1 MTEETPD
8 EARLRM
14 LADDAFAKW
23 TAYMSY
29 KGGDAWEMSSL
40 HAAFKHAASALRQA
54 RTPEET
60 AALKEYKEAH
70 RMWLLARQTLA
81 ETRRDEHG

>member
-14 LADDAFAKW
+14 LADDAFAKC
-23 TAYMSY
+23 TAYMNY

-54 RTPEET
+54 RTPAT
-60 AALKEYKEAH
+60 SKQKRKEH
-70 RMWLLARQTLA
+70 RG
-81 ETRRDEHG
+81 H